1 MLSLW
6 PYCFKTCL
14 LVLKDVLGRISRQP
28 SALESHADRLY
39 DTILASLDTLAGC
52 TLTPNSTP
60 TAHRSTSV
68 KGISLVSGATPEE
81 KICPETPVLDSGTE
95 FCSNSWLFLRSFLN

>member
-1 MLSLW
+1 MFLEGTLVLSLW
-6 PYCFKTCL
+6 PYCFKTHL

-52 TLTPNSTP
+52 TLTSDSTP
-60 TAHRSTSV
+60 AAHRSAGV
-68 KGISLVSGATPEE
+68 KGISLVSRATPEE
-81 KICPETPVLDSGTE
+81 ETCPQTPVPDSGTE
-95 FCSNSWLFLRSFLN
+95 FLF

>member
-6 PYCFKTCL
+6 PYCFKTRL

-68 KGISLVSGATPEE
+68 KGISLVSRATPEE
-81 KICPETPVLDSGTE
+81 KICPETPVPDSGTE